1 MEKPLVGKAATDAS
15 YRAVLTGGMSV
26 SRISLKNSRGLIPMS
41 HPILGSFIAVA
52 ALLLLGSAYLMADDS
67 AACAS
72 LLAVVGVGILLSGVR
87 VIRRR
92 HLG

>member
-1 MEKPLVGKAATDAS
+1 
-15 YRAVLTGGMSV
+15 MSV
-26 SRISLKNSRGLIPMS
+26 SRISLKNSRGLILMS

-67 AACAS
+67 TAGAS

-92 HLG
+92 RLG